1 MLDNYRKGDTESLPE
16 ENNYTTDYIYAL
28 PDGERVE
35 LIDGKLYPMQMPLT
49 IHQALVGGIACKIL
63 NYLDANNK
71 ADDVYMSPFAVFLK
85 NDNRT
90 YVEPDISVICDMAK
104 LDDRGCNGAPDWIIE
119 VTSKESQTM
128 DYLIKLFEYRAAGVR
143 EYWVVNPMNQTVT
156 VYTFKPEEDYGQY
169 TFDDD
174 VPVGIYEGFSI
185 KVSELL

>member
-1 MLDNYRKGDTESLPE
+1 MPDNRKGDTESLPE

-28 PDGERVE
+28 PDGERAE

-90 YVEPDISVICDMAK
+90 YVEPDISVICDMEK

-143 EYWVVNPMNQTVT
+143 EYWIVNPMNQTVT
-156 VYTFKPEEDYGQY
+156 IYTFGIEENYGQY

-174 VPVGIYEGFSI
+174 VPVGIYKRFSI
-185 KVSELL
+185 KISELL